1 MSSSFSGPAP
11 AGIGAEET
19 GRLGFVFIPRVADR
33 QSQHHMFWPA
43 LIFPSPGELRRRLP
57 SPRDM
62 QMFDMEWENHQMN
75 QRGALGE
82 QETSRHVDGAM
93 KVAFLLGS
101 EMPPSGTRS
110 FPVYSQD
117 VTVTSVQNGEPLS
130 MKPHTSFAKKNR
142 EYIRN
147 MELYSNHD
155 RFLQALVIAERYRAN
170 RDMSLLIS
178 SMNWPPLPNA
188 QWHHVQQP
196 PHHLPSHHL
205 GASSAPRTNVPTNSY
220 LYVPSAS
227 DSNIAASRA
236 DSTSTGTGMQ
246 WGHLYGTASKS
257 QDDAND
263 DGASD
268 DEFVVNVDSS
278 GVYNIPT
285 PSRDGLLSQTS
296 KSALRKVA
304 VEGPSAAS
312 TGRNGRII
320 SGGCNSQIDAYSND
334 GQEMEGNEDMEDAQS
349 PQRPKQIDFDAAAA
363 VTSARDTGSDLPI
376 GSSTTTSELRACSS
390 SGETKHVRFDA
401 ATSSASTTRGECN
414 YGAGSGPTSTAA
426 PTANVTPS
434 HGPSVV
440 DETEAP
446 SSSSAVKTSRHATP
460 SPTQGDCDTTSNAE
474 KKTRSTAPAISTDER
489 YKRLR
494 ALIKPDMDWS
504 IVIPTLKDHGWAT
517 KPGRGLVSYYYCCS
531 KFAHESVSY
540 MVNHAKR
547 GDEYFCSDEELKTF
561 CREKLGWVGS
571 GSDSDRRRERTGS
584 NASTG
589 NPEAKMKSESGRPK
603 RESTRKPV
611 VAPDVSSSAPS
622 ATRKKLS
629 NPAKNKETRM
639 ARVKASP
646 DKVNSSESTSDH
658 SDSSDSHFGRVPL
671 TSSAMR
677 ERSAVFKV
685 ESSTDRG
692 KSRSNSGGA
701 ALKSK
706 TAATTKTKTKTKSK
720 QQTLAKEKTKQL
732 AKSGAGKGQK
742 PATKKKEKEKKVA
755 RPLMADPSPTPPSSS
770 PAESTGSSPDS
781 DAGPETIMT
790 DQIAFSGILL
800 PVFKFRYSKG
810 FYCLPGIDPKSP
822 EVLEGKDYFKR
833 ITSLRRHL
841 CAYGIPLTALVS
853 SKGKTGR
860 SSGGA
865 ARRSSRRDT
874 TNHVDIDSLMHKDD
888 RRALARWVR
897 YAVSRSLVLKT
908 EVPADIDRFPPKS
921 FMNGPWQ
928 LLQKLGYK
936 FSSGSYKVPTAEG
949 SSISFDRAE
958 DLEVHLARFGLV
970 EDTSALKAE
979 ELLKLELYIAG
990 CSNVNLL

>member
-1 MSSSFSGPAP
+1 MSSTGSVPAP

-33 QSQHHMFWPA
+33 QSHHHMFWPA

-57 SPRDM
+57 SSRDM

-82 QETSRHVDGAM
+82 PETARPLDGMM
-93 KVAFLLGS
+93 KVAFLLGN
-101 EMPPSGTRS
+101 GVVTRT
-110 FPVYSQD
+110 FPVYSQN
-117 VTVTSVQNGEPLS
+117 VTSVQNGEPIS

-142 EYIRN
+142 KYIRN

-155 RFLQALVIAERYRAN
+155 RFLQALEIAERYRAN
-170 RDMSLLIS
+170 RDVSLLMS

-188 QWHHVQQP
+188 QCLHVQQP

-205 GASSAPRTNVPTNSY
+205 GASSGAKTNVSANSY
-220 LYVPSAS
+220 VYAPSS
-227 DSNIAASRA
+227 GGSNIAASRV
-236 DSTSTGTGMQ
+236 TNTNTGTQG
-246 WGHLYGTASKS
+246 GHLYGTAS
-257 QDDAND
+257 QGNAND

-278 GVYNIPT
+278 GAYNIPT

-320 SGGCNSQIDAYSND
+320 SCGYNSQVDACSND
-334 GQEMEGNEDMEDAQS
+334 GQDMEDIEDMEEAQS

-363 VTSARDTGSDLPI
+363 TSARDTSSSLPI
-376 GSSTTTSELRACSS
+376 GSSTTTSKLRACSS
-390 SGETKHVRFDA
+390 SGEKKHVRFDA
-401 ATSSASTTRGECN
+401 TTSLASTTRGECN
-414 YGAGSGPTSTAA
+414 YGADSHPTSTAA

-440 DETEAP
+440 DKTEVS
-446 SSSSAVKTSRHATP
+446 SSSSAVRTSRHATP
-460 SPTQGDCDTTSNAE
+460 SPIQGDCDTTSNSE
-474 KKTRSTAPAISTDER
+474 NKTQITAPAISSDER

-494 ALIKPDMDWS
+494 ALIKPHMDWS
-504 IVIPTLKDHGWAT
+504 IVIPTLKDHGWAS

-540 MVNHAKR
+540 MLNHAKR
-547 GDEYFCSDEELKTF
+547 GDEYFCNDEELKAF
-561 CREKLGWVGS
+561 CREKLGWVGG
-571 GSDSDRRRERTGS
+571 GSDSSGRRRGRTGS
-584 NASTG
+584 STSVS
-589 NPEAKMKSESGRPK
+589 EAKMKSESGRPK
-603 RESTRKPV
+603 RESTIKPK
-611 VAPDVSSSAPS
+611 VAPGTSSYMI
-622 ATRKKLS
+622 
-629 NPAKNKETRM
+629 KETRM
-639 ARVKASP
+639 TRVKASP
-646 DKVNSSESTSDH
+646 DKVNSSGSKSDR
-658 SDSSDSHFGRVPL
+658 SDSSDSSFGHVLL
-671 TSSAMR
+671 TSNEKR
-677 ERSAVFKV
+677 ERSELLKV
-685 ESSTDRG
+685 ESSNDRR
-692 KSRSNSGGA
+692 KARSNSGGA

-706 TAATTKTKTKTKSK
+706 TAAATKMTAKTKVKR
-720 QQTLAKEKTKQL
+720 QPRAEEKTKQKT
-732 AKSGAGKGQK
+732 KSNYGKGQK
-742 PATKKKEKEKKVA
+742 PATKKKKKKEEEKKVA
-755 RPLMADPSPTPPSSS
+755 RLLTADPSPTPPSSS
-770 PAESTGSSPDS
+770 PAESTRSSPDS
-781 DAGPETIMT
+781 VAGPETIMT
-790 DQIAFSGILL
+790 DQNAFGGILL
-800 PVFKFRYSKG
+800 PVFKFRYRKG

-822 EVLEGKDYFKR
+822 EAVEGEDYFKR

-853 SKGKTGR
+853 SKGKAGR
-860 SSGGA
+860 SSSGDA
-865 ARRSSRRDT
+865 ARRSSRRDA
-874 TNHVDIDSLMHKDD
+874 TNHVDIDSLMDKED
-888 RRALARWVR
+888 RRALERWVR
-897 YAVSRSLVLKT
+897 YAVSRSLVLET

-936 FSSGSYKVPTAEG
+936 FSSGSYKVPTAQG
-949 SSISFDRAE
+949 SVISFGRAE

-970 EDTSALKAE
+970 EDTSALNPE

-990 CSNVNLL
+990 CSNVDLL